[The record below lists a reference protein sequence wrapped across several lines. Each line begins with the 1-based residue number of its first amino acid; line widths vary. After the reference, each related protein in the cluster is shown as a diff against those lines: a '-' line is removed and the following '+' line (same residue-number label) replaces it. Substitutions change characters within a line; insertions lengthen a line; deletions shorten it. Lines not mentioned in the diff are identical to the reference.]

1 MVKGGLGRGL
11 DEIYAR
17 TQVPDLSS
25 FVTEEKMPDS
35 PKAAVIWMIF
45 GSFCFGTM
53 NALVKW
59 TSDHTDVWMIIMVRS
74 AVIAFAVA
82 AFAVS
87 RGISLK
93 VNDHRTMLLRCIVGL
108 IAMILY
114 FTALGRIPI
123 GQAVTLQYT
132 GPLFVALL
140 SGRILAERV
149 SASVASLVLTAF
161 AGIVLIVSPEV
172 GTVDPNALLALGSGF
187 FAALAY
193 MYVRE
198 LRKTDS
204 PATVIFWFAAFSV
217 FGSVVQSAPHI
228 PELDSNTIAALI
240 GIGIGAGGG
249 QVGITM
255 AYHKANAAWVS
266 AFSYLT
272 VLVATFYGFTLFG
285 ESLSLADWMG
295 GVLVIGSGV
304 ALVFVF
310 PPHENSELSNT
321 S

>member
-1 MVKGGLGRGL
+1 MAKGGLGRGL
-11 DEIYAR
+11 DEIYSK
-17 TQVPDLSS
+17 TEGPDLSS

-35 PKAAVIWMIF
+35 PRAAVIWMIF

-59 TSDHTDVWMIIMVRS
+59 TSDTTDVWMIIMVRS

-82 AFAVS
+82 AFAAS
-87 RGISLK
+87 KGISLK
-93 VNDHRTMLLRCIVGL
+93 VNDHKTMLLRCVVGL

-123 GQAVTLQYT
+123 SQAVTLQYT

-161 AGIVLIVSPEV
+161 AGIVLIVSPDA
-172 GTVDPNALLALGSGF
+172 GTVDPNALLALGSGL

-217 FGSVVQSAPHI
+217 VGSVAQSATHI
-228 PELDSNTIAALI
+228 IELELNTIAALI
-240 GIGIGAGGG
+240 GIGVGAGGG
-249 QVGITM
+249 QLGITM

-272 VLVATFYGFTLFG
+272 VLVATFYGFVLFG
-285 ESLSLADWMG
+285 ESLSLADWLG
-295 GVLVIGSGV
+295 GSLVVGSGI
-304 ALVFVF
+304 ALVFAYH
-310 PPHENSELSNT
+310 PKEESESGNAA
-321 S
+321 

>member
-1 MVKGGLGRGL
+1 
-11 DEIYAR
+11 
-17 TQVPDLSS
+17 
-25 FVTEEKMPDS
+25 
-35 PKAAVIWMIF
+35 
-45 GSFCFGTM
+45 
-53 NALVKW
+53 
-59 TSDHTDVWMIIMVRS
+59 
-74 AVIAFAVA
+74 
-82 AFAVS
+82 
-87 RGISLK
+87 
-93 VNDHRTMLLRCIVGL
+93 
-108 IAMILY
+108 MILY

-217 FGSVVQSAPHI
+217 FGSIVQSAPHVS
-228 PELDSNTIAALI
+228 ELDSNTIAALI

-272 VLVATFYGFTLFG
+272 VLVATFYGFSLFG
-285 ESLSLADWMG
+285 ETLSPADWLG
-295 GVLVIGSGV
+295 GALVVGSGI

-310 PPHENSELSNT
+310 PPHENSELSKT

>member
-1 MVKGGLGRGL
+1 MAKGGLGRGL
-11 DEIYAR
+11 DEIYSK
-17 TQVPDLSS
+17 TEGPDLSS

-35 PKAAVIWMIF
+35 PRAAVIWMIF

-53 NALVKW
+53 NAMVKW

-82 AFAVS
+82 AFAAS

-93 VNDHRTMLLRCIVGL
+93 VNDYRTMLLRCVVGL

-161 AGIVLIVSPEV
+161 AGIVLIVSPEL

-217 FGSVVQSAPHI
+217 VGSIIQSAPYI
-228 PELDSNTIAALI
+228 SELDSNTIAALI

-249 QVGITM
+249 QLGITM

-272 VLVATFYGFTLFG
+272 VLVATFYGFSLFG
-285 ESLSLADWMG
+285 ETLSLADWLG
-295 GVLVIGSGV
+295 GALVVGSGI

-310 PPHENSELSNT
+310 PPDQKSESGNA